1 MDYVFLLSKKEIGI
15 VKVRVPDIDHEEF
28 IDYQA
33 ILLFLKKV
41 FVNLIF

>member
-1 MDYVFLLSKKEIGI
+1 MEHVFSLSKKEIGL

-28 IDYQA
+28 TDYQA